1 MRLLQFVLSMMLLIL
16 FLYIAWPLFLGLF
29 ILIAGYWI
37 WAVYK
42 LRQSAKQAF
51 KNFEQQETIERPMDS
66 GDVIDAQYTER
77 EE

>member
-1 MRLLQFVLSMMLLIL
+1 MRILQFILSLIL
-16 FLYIAWPLFLGLF
+16 LLLFLSFAWPLFLGLF
-29 ILIAGYWI
+29 ILFAVYWI

-42 LRQSAKQAF
+42 LRRSAKQAF
-51 KNFEQQETIERPMDS
+51 KDFEQQETIERPIDS